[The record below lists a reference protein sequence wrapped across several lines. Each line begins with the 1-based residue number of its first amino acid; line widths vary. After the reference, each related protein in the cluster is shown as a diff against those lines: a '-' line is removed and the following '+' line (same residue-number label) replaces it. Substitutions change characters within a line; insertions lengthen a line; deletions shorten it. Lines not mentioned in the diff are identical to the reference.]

1 MIKTFLP
8 ALVLSCVCCSAASAQ
23 FAPQVGL
30 AGSTAIHK
38 GSPDIKAWAS
48 SCTILRG
55 LQQIDNPSL
64 GYTTLGDASSA
75 LGTANGEVVS
85 LGDSGVAT
93 ISFVQALYNGPGAD
107 FAVFEN
113 AFQNP
118 ADKEE
123 AFLELA
129 FVEVSSDGKL
139 FFRFPAT
146 SNTPTATQIKGA
158 GDYMNARLINNLAGK
173 YVSQYGTP
181 FDLEELKGTEGLDV
195 DHITHIRII
204 DVIGSVGSA
213 GSKDQLGQPIN
224 DPYPTPF
231 GTGGFDLDA
240 VAAIHM
246 SGTGISS
253 TGTETASIFPNP
265 ASDEV
270 HITLP
275 VVTAPATLALCDLSG
290 KVILRQEALIKNIIP
305 ISGLQSGLYLVGI
318 IEVTGIQWIGK
329 CSKI

>member
-1 MIKTFLP
+1 MKKFLP
-8 ALVLSCVCCSAASAQ
+8 ALLLTSLCCAAASAQ

-48 SCTILRG
+48 SCIIRRG

-64 GYTTLGDASSA
+64 GYATLGDHTSA

-85 LGDSGVAT
+85 LGDSGVA
-93 ISFVQALYNGPGAD
+93 IVSFVQALYNGPGPD

-123 AFLELA
+123 AFMELA
-129 FVEVSSDGKL
+129 FVEVSSDGKH

-146 SNTPTATQIKGA
+146 SNTPTATQVRGA
-158 GDYMNARLINNLAGK
+158 GDYMNARLVHNLAGK
-173 YVSQYGTP
+173 YLSQYGTP

-195 DHITHIRII
+195 DRITHIRII
-204 DVIGSVGSA
+204 DVIGSVGSV
-213 GSKDQLGQPIN
+213 GSKDQSGQLIN

-240 VAAIHM
+240 VAALHM
-246 SGTGISS
+246 TGTGIP
-253 TGTETASIFPNP
+253 GTPGATASIFPNP
-265 ASDEV
+265 ASEAV
-270 HITLP
+270 YVTLP
-275 VVTAPATLALCDLSG
+275 ALTSSATLVLCDLSG
-290 KVILRQEALIKNIIP
+290 KVILQQSAQTKNTIP
-305 ISGLQSGLYLVGI
+305 LSGLHSGLYLVGI
-318 IEVTGIQWIGK
+318 IEATGIQWIGK